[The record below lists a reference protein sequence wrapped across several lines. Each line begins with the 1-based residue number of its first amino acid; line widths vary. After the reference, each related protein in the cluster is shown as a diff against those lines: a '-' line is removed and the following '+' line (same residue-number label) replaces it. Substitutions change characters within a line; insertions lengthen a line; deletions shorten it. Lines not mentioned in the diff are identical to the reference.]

1 MKKLLIFFSF
11 SIAFGGTVN
20 VQKGNIVY
28 VENGKSKQLTESG
41 RDKNP
46 ILSPKQD
53 WIYFIRQGQVNQEQV
68 KKSGDEIWRVKIDGS
83 SLAKLHKEIEL
94 ENNNGGAIDEIHIS
108 PDGLRIYFQA
118 SKFATGS
125 SLEVMNSDG
134 TNLQYLGPAEVMKI
148 ILEGKYAGYIL
159 ASQGRVEKDKG
170 RFWQFYLFTP
180 NLEHEIAVLGEDP
193 SAFIELNNIKFTDKS
208 EKEFVSIFR
217 SKD

>member
-118 SKFATGS
+118 SKFSTGS

-180 NLEHEIAVLGEDP
+180 NLEYEITVLGEDP
-193 SAFIELNNIKFTDKS
+193 STFIESNNIKFTDRS
-208 EKEFVSIFR
+208 EKEFITRF
-217 SKD
+217 KLK

>member
-118 SKFATGS
+118 AKFATGS

-180 NLEHEIAVLGEDP
+180 NLEYEITVAI
-193 SAFIELNNIKFTDKS
+193 IEVGPNT
-208 EKEFVSIFR
+208 E
-217 SKD
+217 